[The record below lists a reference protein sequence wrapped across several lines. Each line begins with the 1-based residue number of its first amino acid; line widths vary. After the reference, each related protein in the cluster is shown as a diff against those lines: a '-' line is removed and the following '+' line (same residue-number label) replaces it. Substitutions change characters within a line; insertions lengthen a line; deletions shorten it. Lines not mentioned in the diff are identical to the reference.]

1 MTTPVVDLTNI
12 DDEDTT
18 SDLSSDDEEEK
29 AARERMLAAGGAA
42 AEKRFERGGV
52 ASGESNDDDVELS
65 SDDEHE
71 KAARA
76 TMLAAGAA
84 AAEQKQKVQGCEAGF
99 SLRQPSA
106 SAQPAREAEQA
117 VVSGLKWLAQPPG
130 EFKVVLNAPG
140 GWANTV
146 ARKRAAAAGGSSA
159 PVAAATSKGGWAATV
174 DRKRR
179 EKEEATAQAA
189 LRSHAQ
195 QPDETGS
202 CCSDW
207 LNWLTAPLDVC
218 IGILKL
224 LLLAAVLIAA
234 GSFALR
240 LYRAIAID

>member
-1 MTTPVVDLTNI
+1 M
-12 DDEDTT
+12 
-18 SDLSSDDEEEK
+18 
-29 AARERMLAAGGAA
+29 
-42 AEKRFERGGV
+42 
-52 ASGESNDDDVELS
+52 
-65 SDDEHE
+65 
-71 KAARA
+71 
-76 TMLAAGAA
+76 
-84 AAEQKQKVQGCEAGF
+84 
-99 SLRQPSA
+99 RQPSA
-106 SAQPAREAEQA
+106 SAQPATEAEQA

-130 EFKVVLNAPG
+130 DFCVAG

-146 ARKRAAAAGGSSA
+146 ARKRVAAAGGSSA

-224 LLLAAVLIAA
+224 LLLAAVLIVA